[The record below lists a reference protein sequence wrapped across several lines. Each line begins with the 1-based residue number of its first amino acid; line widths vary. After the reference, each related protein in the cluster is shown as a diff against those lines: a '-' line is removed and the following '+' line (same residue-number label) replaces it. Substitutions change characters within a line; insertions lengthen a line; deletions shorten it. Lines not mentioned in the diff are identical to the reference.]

1 MTPALA
7 VEELRK
13 DHEILRK
20 DTAAFEAT
28 VRGLARSPEATGEAL
43 SGSLRA
49 RLAYFQAGMRLHFRR
64 EEEGLFPDV
73 RRMVSEGARRADVI
87 AQFFREEA
95 EDDLSA
101 HTVLVARMDEMIGAL
116 AEAEAAGRL
125 GEQEGHQL
133 RVQFGLFKSL
143 LERHAAKEDNLIFPM
158 VERALTP
165 AQLDA
170 VLDRLASIRPEEDL
184 GDTSLRRAD
193 GLSAL

>member
-1 MTPALA
+1 MLIASSTEISAMTPALA

-73 RRMVSEGARRADVI
+73 RRMVSEGR
-87 AQFFREEA
+87 
-95 EDDLSA
+95 
-101 HTVLVARMDEMIGAL
+101 
-116 AEAEAAGRL
+116 AGRTS
-125 GEQEGHQL
+125 
-133 RVQFGLFKSL
+133 SL
-143 LERHAAKEDNLIFPM
+143 SSSGRRRRTISAP
-158 VERALTP
+158 TP
-165 AQLDA
+165 CWWPAWM
-170 VLDRLASIRPEEDL
+170 R
-184 GDTSLRRAD
+184 
-193 GLSAL
+193 